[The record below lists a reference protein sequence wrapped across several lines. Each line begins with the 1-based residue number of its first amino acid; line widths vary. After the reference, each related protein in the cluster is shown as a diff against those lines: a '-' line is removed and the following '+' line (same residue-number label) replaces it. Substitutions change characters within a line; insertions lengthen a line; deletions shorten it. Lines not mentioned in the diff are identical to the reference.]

1 MTSAPAQFFHPLLAL
16 TEAQENI
23 VTAMMLV
30 IGAGLG
36 ALLVDYLGQRR
47 RSGTEILTREVWL
60 SRERRKALRN
70 GLILVVAC
78 FEVVCVGL
86 FFADKVGIDI
96 VRPKQG
102 GNFSVFTTAG
112 LIAIAVAVLLVWFV
126 TWLFKHLRLV
136 RSEASLFE
144 NEQRLRVALQATNQG
159 LYDLD
164 LRTRESTV
172 TPEYA
177 TLLGHDPAEF
187 RETHASWIA
196 RLHPDDR
203 VRVEKIFEDYIAGR
217 IPEYR
222 IESRQRTANG
232 EWRWILSLG
241 KIVQWDKNN
250 QPVRMLGTYT
260 DITDQKVA
268 EHRIEEQAESLRK
281 LSAHLVESQDAERRR
296 VARELHD
303 TTAQQLAALGM
314 NLSVIE
320 QLVGDDSAKITR
332 LLVDSQT
339 LVEQATQE
347 IRTTTYLLHPPLLE
361 AAGLAGA
368 IQDYAEGFSRRSGLK
383 IDVTAPADFERLPR
397 DVELAFFRVVQES
410 LGNVRRHSRSAT
422 ATIHLEKTDG
432 MVRLAVR
439 DAGTGIPAEKLAR
452 MKNQTGEL
460 GVGIAGMHERLHQLD
475 GRLEIES
482 SAQGTTVRAIW
493 SEAKPTSQAR

>member
-1 MTSAPAQFFHPLLAL
+1 MTSTPAQFFHPLLAL

-96 VRPKQG
+96 VRPKPG

-112 LIAIAVAVLLVWFV
+112 LIAIGVAVLLVWFV

-177 TLLGHDPAEF
+177 TLLGHDPAGF
-187 RETHASWIA
+187 RETHESWIA

-203 VRVEKIFEDYIAGR
+203 VRVEKTFEDYVAGR

-222 IESRQRTANG
+222 VESRQRTAKG

-422 ATIHLEKTDG
+422 ATIQLEKTDG

-493 SEAKPTSQAR
+493 SEAKPISQAR